1 MNKKSKIISHAIKP
15 FRRMGVEINETLWI
29 DGTPYFS
36 ANGIED
42 WLEFKDGHK
51 GVRRLVNRNPFIKD
65 HSKVIEVI
73 IDQEYH
79 RDRGVNLTS
88 LSLQKGT
95 ETSTKSK
102 RQRATQ
108 IRLYTNHKV
117 VCKFMLNQLFENYM
131 LIGSLIPSCKCVYDQ
146 RSAVISKFRKCL
158 IIFIV
163 RHLLLHKF
171 P

>member
-108 IRLYTNHKV
+108 IRLYSPV
-117 VCKFMLNQLFENYM
+117 GLQLIAMKSNTEKARLYQ
-131 LIGSLIPSCKCVYDQ
+131 V
-146 RSAVISKFRKCL
+146 AVAKLVWKIMQGKLTERRVS
-158 IIFIV
+158 
-163 RHLLLHKF
+163 
-171 P
+171 